1 MSKHFRKC
9 HADQDERFKQTQNN
23 KNVRLSYHI
32 DRTGYYVLANETY
45 HAQKCRQ
52 IDINEKVITIRRGIG
67 NLGIILIVKFSFE
80 KLRCYPCKS
89 GDNGQGPAT
98 PAFSSAASDIEM
110 MSVEIG
116 EAPSDVA
123 SLPQREEFFECEYCK
138 SLYRR
143 ERWYLMH
150 KEECDLAP
158 GSRFRQIITGNAPQQ
173 NIPNAIELPVNS
185 PHDQPIPLDIKSETL
200 PLQEIVII

>member
-1 MSKHFRKC
+1 
-9 HADQDERFKQTQNN
+9 
-23 KNVRLSYHI
+23 
-32 DRTGYYVLANETY
+32 
-45 HAQKCRQ
+45 
-52 IDINEKVITIRRGIG
+52 
-67 NLGIILIVKFSFE
+67 
-80 KLRCYPCKS
+80 
-89 GDNGQGPAT
+89 
-98 PAFSSAASDIEM
+98 M